1 LTPIMDKHSNISM
14 SITFYSA
21 ADVRASHEAEK
32 KYLFR
37 SIKEA
42 SEAAGGDDNL
52 ARLIGIDS
60 AKMKK
65 DLDRGSFSGMLRV
78 LEAIENRNK
87 R

>member
-1 LTPIMDKHSNISM
+1 M
-14 SITFYSA
+14 SKSFYSA
-21 ADVRASHEAEK
+21 KDVREAHEAEK

-52 ARLIGIDS
+52 AKMIGWEAPRL
-60 AKMKK
+60 KR
-65 DLDRGSFSGMLRV
+65 DLDRGSFSGMLRI

>member
-1 LTPIMDKHSNISM
+1 MDKHSNISM